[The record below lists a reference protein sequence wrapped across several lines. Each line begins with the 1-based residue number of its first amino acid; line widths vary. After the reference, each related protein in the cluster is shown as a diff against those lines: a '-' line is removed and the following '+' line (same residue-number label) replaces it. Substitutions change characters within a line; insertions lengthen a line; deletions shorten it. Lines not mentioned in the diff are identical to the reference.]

1 MHNEIWFL
9 FTVFMGFFAIMNPIG
24 NIPIFLG
31 LTSDFPPDAQKEIAR
46 KSVFQAYLIVAVF
59 VIFGSLIFK
68 LFGISLPAFQIA
80 GGILVFLIGLDLL
93 HARHSKLHQPRPEVP
108 LPEESPDDIALTPL
122 ATPILAGPGTIS
134 TAINFAGEGEHWVR
148 VVEVMFVFAIICGLT
163 YVAFILSNRINRIIR
178 PRVIRLIGRL
188 MGLIL
193 TIMAVQMVLSG
204 VFKAIAIMSHQ
215 SL

>member
-1 MHNEIWFL
+1 MKQDLLFL
-9 FTVFMGFFAIMNPIG
+9 ITVFMGFFAIMNPIG

-31 LTSDFPPDAQKEIAR
+31 LTSDFSPEDQKEIAR
-46 KSVFQAYLIVAVF
+46 KSVVQAYGIVTVF
-59 VIFGSLIFK
+59 VVFGSVIFK

-93 HARHSKLHQPRPEVP
+93 HARHSRMHQPRPEVP

-134 TAINFAGEGEHWVR
+134 TAINFAGEGGHWIR
-148 VVEVMFVFAIICGLT
+148 IVEVLFVFAIICGLT
-163 YVAFILSNRINRIIR
+163 YIAFILSNRITRIVR

-193 TIMAVQMVLSG
+193 TIMAAQMVLSG
-204 VFKAIAIMSHQ
+204 IFRAIAMMGK
-215 SL
+215 

>member
-1 MHNEIWFL
+1 MKQDLLFL
-9 FTVFMGFFAIMNPIG
+9 ITVFMGFFAIMNPIG

-31 LTSDFPPDAQKEIAR
+31 LTSDFSPEDQKEIAR
-46 KSVFQAYLIVAVF
+46 KSVVQAYGIVTVF
-59 VIFGSLIFK
+59 VVFGSVIFK

-93 HARHSKLHQPRPEVP
+93 HARHSRMHQPRPEVP

-134 TAINFAGEGEHWVR
+134 TAINFAGEGGHWIR
-148 VVEVMFVFAIICGLT
+148 IVEVLFVFAIICGLT
-163 YVAFILSNRINRIIR
+163 YVAFILSNRITRIVR

-193 TIMAVQMVLSG
+193 TIMAAQMVLSG
-204 VFKAIAIMSHQ
+204 IFRAIAMMGK
-215 SL
+215 

>member
-1 MHNEIWFL
+1 MKQDLLFL
-9 FTVFMGFFAIMNPIG
+9 ITVFMGFFAIMNPIG

-31 LTSDFPPDAQKEIAR
+31 LTSDFSPEDQKEIAR
-46 KSVFQAYLIVAVF
+46 KSVIQAYGIVTVF
-59 VIFGSLIFK
+59 VVFGSVIFK

-93 HARHSKLHQPRPEVP
+93 HARHSRMHQPRPEVP

-134 TAINFAGEGEHWVR
+134 TAINFAGEGGHWLR
-148 VVEVMFVFAIICGLT
+148 IVEVLFVFAIICGLT
-163 YVAFILSNRINRIIR
+163 YVAFILSNRITRIVR

-193 TIMAVQMVLSG
+193 TIMAAQMVLSG
-204 VFKAIAIMSHQ
+204 IFRAIAMMGK
-215 SL
+215 